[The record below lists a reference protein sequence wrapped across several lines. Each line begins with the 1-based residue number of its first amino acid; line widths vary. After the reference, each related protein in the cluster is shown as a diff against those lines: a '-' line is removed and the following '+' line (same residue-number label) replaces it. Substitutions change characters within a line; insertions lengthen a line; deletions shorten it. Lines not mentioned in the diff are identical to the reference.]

1 MLDNAE
7 KIRMLNGLD
16 IFCFKSDFISNE
28 ICRFGVYEKELYL
41 FLKKFL
47 EINKDAVCLDVGAN
61 IGNHT
66 LTMGLYAKK
75 TYAFEPVPEIF
86 KVLSRN
92 INENKL
98 NKKVK
103 LCNFGLSNN
112 DQILDIAIERS
123 GNIGGS
129 GIVNSVVQSRDSKY
143 EIQQIQVKTGDET
156 VQKYSINRV
165 DFIKM
170 DIEGH
175 ETEAILGLKET
186 IQKFRPVMCIEWNC
200 DKVRDGFKNHDIF
213 NNIFKGYEFKTLC
226 VSDPR
231 DWFAKSYFTRW
242 MYYCFPK
249 LLRYKIFKRK
259 YFVSEFDRSKDYC
272 CVLMFPKEKESEVMN
287 SLV

>member
-1 MLDNAE
+1 MLE
-7 KIRMLNGLD
+7 KIRMLNGTD
-16 IFCFKSDFISNE
+16 IFGFKDDEISKE
-28 ICRFGVYEKELYL
+28 IKINGIYEKDLYFVL
-41 FLKKFL
+41 QKFL
-47 EINKDAVCLDVGAN
+47 EINKNAVCLDVGAN

-66 LTMGLYAKK
+66 LTMGQYAKK
-75 TYAFEPVPEIF
+75 VYAFEPVPEIF
-86 KVLSRN
+86 EVLSKN

-112 DQILDIAIERS
+112 DQILEIAIERS
-123 GNIGGS
+123 GNIGRS
-129 GIVNSVVQSRDSKY
+129 GIVNSGVQSRDSKY

-213 NNIFKGYEFKTLC
+213 NNILKGYECK
-226 VSDPR
+226 
-231 DWFAKSYFTRW
+231 AISYDNKFGQILRSSYLTRLL
-242 MYYCFPK
+242 YFGFPK
-249 LLRYKIFKRK
+249 FLRCKIYPMK
-259 YFVSEFDRSKDYC
+259 VILNDFDRSKNYG